1 MAEITGIVLGNI
13 GSGKS
18 TFLNTLERKKTGSR
32 LLPLLSM
39 PGEIKV
45 EKESPDILELVDKK
59 FYPALKKADKD
70 MLFVVELEILKAR
83 IKQMQANMRQG
94 GIVFNERCPYED
106 KYVFVFNLNQS
117 GLLLKE
123 HYEIYK
129 REYEYSMKSVS
140 TPDLLI
146 YLYTKPET
154 AFKRRM
160 DELKRGTG
168 GLASESGLT
177 IDYLKQLHNSYE
189 KMINEDLPKE
199 IPNYRD
205 VLLII
210 DADKDFGP
218 KELMRFHNYIEE
230 RANRLLM
237 KRGFFN
243 GDGIKFGYKFR

>member
-18 TFLNTLERKKTGSR
+18 TFLGTLEKKKTGSR

-45 EKESPDILELVDKK
+45 EKESSEILELVDRK
-59 FYPALKKADKD
+59 FYPALKKGDKD
-70 MLFVVELEILKAR
+70 VLFVVELEILRAR
-83 IKQMQANMRQG
+83 ISQMRANMRQG

-106 KYVFVFNLNQS
+106 KYVFVSNLNHS

-129 REYEYSMKSVS
+129 REYEYSMRSVS

-160 DELKRGTG
+160 DELKKGTG

-177 IDYLKQLHNSYE
+177 LGYLNQLHNSYE
-189 KMINEDLPKE
+189 NMINEELPKE

-210 DADKDFGP
+210 DADRDFGP
-218 KELMRFHNYIEE
+218 KDLMRFHNYIEE

-237 KRGFFN
+237 KRGFSN
-243 GDGIKFGYKFR
+243 GDSLKFGQRFR

>member
-18 TFLNTLERKKTGSR
+18 TFLNTLEKKKTGSR

-70 MLFVVELEILKAR
+70 VLFVVELEILKAR

-106 KYVFVFNLNQS
+106 KYVFVSNLNRS

-129 REYEYSMKSVS
+129 REYEYSMRSVS

-146 YLYTKPET
+146 YLYTRPET

-160 DELKRGTG
+160 DELKKGTG

-177 IDYLKQLHNSYE
+177 LEYLTQLHDSYE
-189 KMINEDLPKE
+189 NMINEELPKE

-237 KRGFFN
+237 KRGFYR
-243 GDGIKFGYKFR
+243 GDGVKLSSRFK

>member
-1 MAEITGIVLGNI
+1 
-13 GSGKS
+13 
-18 TFLNTLERKKTGSR
+18 
-32 LLPLLSM
+32 
-39 PGEIKV
+39 
-45 EKESPDILELVDKK
+45 VDKK
-59 FYPALKKADKD
+59 FYPALKKGDKD
-70 MLFVVELEILKAR
+70 VLFVVELEILRAR
-83 IKQMQANMRQG
+83 INQMQTNMRQG

-106 KYVFVFNLNQS
+106 RYVFVSNLQQS

-129 REYEYSMKSVS
+129 REYERSMKSVS

-160 DELKRGTG
+160 EELKRGTG
-168 GLASESGLT
+168 GLPSESGLT
-177 IDYLKQLHNSYE
+177 LDYLKQLHNSYE
-189 KMINEDLPKE
+189 NMINNRLPNE

-210 DADKDFGP
+210 DADKDFSS
-218 KELMRFHNYIEE
+218 KDLLRFHNYIEE

-243 GDGIKFGYKFR
+243 GNGFRIGSKRE